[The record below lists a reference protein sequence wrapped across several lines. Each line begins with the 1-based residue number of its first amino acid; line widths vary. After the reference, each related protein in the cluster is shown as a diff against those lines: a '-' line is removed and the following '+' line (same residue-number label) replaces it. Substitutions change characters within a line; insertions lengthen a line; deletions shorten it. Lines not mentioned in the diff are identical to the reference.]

1 MIGHPLY
8 MPGTFREYKEKR
20 SMDLMRKYIKKLD
33 NVRY

>member
-1 MIGHPLY
+1 MIGYLLY
-8 MPGTFREYKEKR
+8 MSGIFREYKEKR